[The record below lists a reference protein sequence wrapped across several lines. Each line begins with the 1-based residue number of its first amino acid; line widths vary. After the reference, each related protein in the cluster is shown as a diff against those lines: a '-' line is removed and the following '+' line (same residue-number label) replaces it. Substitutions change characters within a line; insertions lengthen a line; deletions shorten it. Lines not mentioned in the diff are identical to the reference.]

1 MNDGFACFLI
11 VVLLVNF
18 VLSIRALFVAKSHT
32 WRVDDLVQQIR
43 NLEQRLRIIA
53 LDQKIITDILENAQ
67 RSKAPA
73 SEATPPAETAPEST
87 PPVSPPLDA
96 APSQPAPPPVAA
108 TQHRPR
114 PVETPWREIADQRP
128 PAPAPPPV
136 DPRPLPPRNLPITPP
151 TEPLPQAP
159 AEPARSPADL
169 WPSSPMQDAMN
180 RVRQRTQSL
189 SSEQL
194 LVRGFVLIGGVA
206 LALAGMYFVK
216 WSYDKGL
223 LRPEIRLSLGA
234 AFGILLIGA
243 GQWLHHRSARVAQS
257 AVAAGVAVL
266 FAVILAAHHVEELL
280 PSTATFALLA
290 SITAAAVALSMRHG
304 PFVAILGLLGGFA
317 TPALVGSNTHATA
330 SLFTYLIILQLGLMV
345 VIRRRGWWWLSL
357 LSLVGGTGWAAVWML
372 FNYQSGDSVWLGLY
386 LLLVGITSIWNA
398 GELSPADPAGS
409 LNPLD
414 ITWSARTALAW
425 LGGLLSIGL
434 AAALL
439 PVGGFT
445 ALEWAYFGLLGVG
458 LLAVG
463 RCNEQRA
470 ALAVVGAGVSVLLI
484 LGWMNK
490 GVPATQDA
498 TFASVLIGAGA
509 IYGMGGYACAFG
521 SRIKLTWGLMAT
533 LPVALWLMGWHHFDA
548 RLSDHAWF
556 AMCLGLAATYAAL
569 AWPWIARRGSDRGVE
584 WIVSAL
590 VCTTCF
596 FLAMAA
602 PMELPARL
610 FAVGWSVLA
619 LLIALC
625 DMKLDIRALRIVM
638 SLVGVAALGHLLLG
652 FPLLAP
658 PLGAMPVL
666 NWILYALGVPTLAY
680 AGVAWTLR
688 RGGHAGLESLF
699 TVLAGVSGFA
709 LITLQ
714 TRHGFR
720 GERWLSSLLERG
732 TLWEYGTYPTVW
744 LIASAGGLAL
754 ARQVRSNTLR
764 IIAEMIAFIAIA
776 FTLAVLCV
784 GLNPLWCE
792 FVVGSRPVLNV
803 LLYSYGLPAALLLAI
818 GLWQRRQPDK
828 HLSIACLMGGFIT
841 LVVLVTL
848 EVRQGFHGGLEPRDL
863 RTLSTLWEWGTYPIA
878 WLVAGCGIAWF
889 GRRLD
894 HRPTQVVGDL
904 VVALSMAFTLVV
916 LGLLL
921 NPLQGQ
927 FDIGPTPV
935 FNVLLYCYGIPAA
948 LMIGLGLLGQRQ
960 GRPHA
965 SLVTSA
971 GLLVLL
977 MLVSLEVRH
986 GFRHGLREGD
996 LRQLG
1001 SLWEWSTYP
1010 IAWLMTAAALWAA
1023 GHKLQSQ
1030 PMRQFATG
1038 LASLAL
1044 VFCTL
1049 GLCLALNPW
1058 WCEFRVGTRRLL
1070 NVLLYAYG
1078 TPAALTLAMG
1088 YLLRRRQRIK
1098 EGAVVTS
1105 IGLFLLFMLIN
1116 LQVRQWF
1123 QGADLTWARATS
1135 NPERYAYSV
1144 AWIVLAGVLLVTG
1157 IATRSLMVRWA
1168 SLIILLLTIGKTFI
1182 DTRDLKDLYRVA
1194 SFLGLGLAL
1203 LAVGYLYHRF
1213 VFRRDALLE
1222 AE

>member
-18 VLSIRALFVAKSHT
+18 VLSIRALITAKGQA
-32 WRVDDLVQQIR
+32 WRIDDLVQQVR
-43 NLEQRLRIIA
+43 SLEQRLRIIA
-53 LDQKIITDILENAQ
+53 LDQKIITDMLENAQ
-67 RSKAPA
+67 PKQAPEPKAAAPA
-73 SEATPPAETAPEST
+73 GTAPAPT
-87 PPVSPPLDA
+87 QAVSPPLAA
-96 APSQPAPPPVAA
+96 APPQPAPPPVTPAQDPA
-108 TQHRPR
+108 TTPQPGITNQLPPR
-114 PVETPWREIADQRP
+114 PAV
-128 PAPAPPPV
+128 PPV
-136 DPRPLPPRNLPITPP
+136 DLRPLRPLNPPMTPP
-151 TEPLPQAP
+151 TAP
-159 AEPARSPADL
+159 SPPASAEPAPSPADR
-169 WPSSPMQDAMN
+169 WPASPLEEAMN
-180 RVRQRTQSL
+180 RARQRTRSL

-223 LRPEIRLSLGA
+223 LRPEIRLSIGA
-234 AFGILLIGA
+234 AFGVLLIGA

-290 SITAAAVALSMRHG
+290 SVTAAAVALSMRHG

-330 SLFTYLIILQLGLMV
+330 SLFTYLLILQLGLMV

-357 LSLVGGTGWAAVWML
+357 LSLLGGTGWAAGWML

-398 GELSPADPAGS
+398 GEFRPAAATGS
-409 LNPLD
+409 LSPLD

-425 LGGLLSIGL
+425 LGGFLSIAL

-439 PVGGFT
+439 PAGGFT
-445 ALEWAYFGLLGVG
+445 ALEWGYFGLLSVG

-463 RCNEQRA
+463 RLNEQRA
-470 ALAVVGAGVSVLLI
+470 AMAVVGAGISVLLI
-484 LGWMNK
+484 LGWMTK
-490 GVPATQDA
+490 GVGPTQDA
-498 TFASVLIGAGA
+498 LLAGVLIGAGA
-509 IYGMGGYACAFG
+509 IYGLGGYACAFG
-521 SRIKLTWGLMAT
+521 SRIKPTWGLMAT
-533 LPVALWLMGWHHFDA
+533 LPAALWLMGWRHFDA

-556 AMCLGLAATYAAL
+556 AMCLGLAAMYASL

-584 WIVSAL
+584 WVVAAL

-596 FLAMAA
+596 FLAMAV

-625 DMKLDIRALRIVM
+625 DMKLDIRALRVVM
-638 SLVGVAALGHLLLG
+638 SIVGIAAFAHLLLG

-658 PLGAMPVL
+658 PLGDSPVF

-680 AGVAWTLR
+680 AGVAWTR
-688 RGGHAGLESLF
+688 RRQGHARLESLF

-709 LITLQ
+709 LITLL

-732 TLWEYGTYPTVW
+732 SFWEYGTYPTVW
-744 LIASAGGLAL
+744 LIAVAGALAL
-754 ARQVRSNTLR
+754 ARQVRSSTLR
-764 IIAEMIAFIAIA
+764 IIAESIGFIAIA

-792 FVVGSRPVLNV
+792 FEVGSRPVLNV
-803 LLYSYGLPAALLLAI
+803 LLYSYGVPTALLLAI
-818 GLWQRRQPDK
+818 GVWQRRQPDK
-828 HLSIACLMGGFIT
+828 NLSLACLLGGFVT

-848 EVRQGFHGGLEPRDL
+848 EVRHGFHGGLEPRDL
-863 RTLSTLWEWGTYPIA
+863 RAVSTLWEWGTYPIA
-878 WLVAGCGIAWF
+878 WLLAGWSIIWF

-894 HRPTQVVGDL
+894 HRPTQVVGEIVL
-904 VVALSMAFTLVV
+904 LLGAAFTVVV

-927 FDIGPTPV
+927 FDLGPTPV

-948 LMIGLGLLGQRQ
+948 LMIGLGILAQRQ
-960 GRPHA
+960 GRLHA
-965 SLVTSA
+965 SLMTSA

-977 MLVSLEVRH
+977 LLVSLEVRQ

-996 LRQLG
+996 LRQIG
-1001 SLWEWSTYP
+1001 SLWEWGTYP
-1010 IAWLMTAAALWAA
+1010 LAWLLTAAALWAA
-1023 GHKLQSQ
+1023 GHKLRSQ

-1038 LASLAL
+1038 LAALAL
-1044 VFCTL
+1044 VFCIL
-1049 GLCLALNPW
+1049 GLCLVLNPW
-1058 WCEFRVGTRRLL
+1058 WCEFRVGTRRLW

-1078 TPAALTLAMG
+1078 APAASTLALG
-1088 YLLRRRQRIK
+1088 YLLRRGQRIR

-1123 QGADLTWARATS
+1123 QGEKLLWELATS

-1168 SLIILLLTIGKTFI
+1168 SLIVLLLTIGKTFI

-1203 LAVGYLYHRF
+1203 LAVGFLYHRF
-1213 VFRRDALLE
+1213 VFRRDAVLE
-1222 AE
+1222 TEAQ